1 MFIFFLCLF
10 QLWVFWQYT
19 SRAYPNRAADALS
32 RNSLPLFFSLIP
44 QVPRWVIPPP
54 LLELL
59 VTQLPDWGSQDWI
72 ALFLLSLNNRISQ
85 STRSAYA
92 SGQWRY
98 LTFCMTFGL
107 QPLPFPVYT
116 VCRFVAFLAHSGLSY
131 SSICQYLSAI
141 KHLHIAAGFPPTD
154 TLQHPVLCYVL
165 RRFLNTHPQYSRPR
179 RLPITPYILLLLY
192 CFWSSSPADYENS
205 MLWAACCLAFFAF
218 LRSGEFTCSPQTQH
232 KCLALAD
239 IAVDSH
245 SDPQL
250 LWVCIQYSKTDQ
262 AGKGTTI
269 ALGRTRRIL
278 CPVASVL
285 SFLSKWSSTA
295 GQPCLCFQMANHC
308 LAGDWCLRLVEPW
321 NIGGYRKIQSLR
333 QALINKNY

>member
-1 MFIFFLCLF
+1 MTIFNLLHDLWSPATSPFCIHCLSF
-10 QLWVFWQYT
+10 CCIPSPLW
-19 SRAYPNRAADALS
+19 AILLIHLS
-32 RNSLPLFFSLIP
+32 
-44 QVPRWVIPPP
+44 
-54 LLELL
+54 
-59 VTQLPDWGSQDWI
+59 
-72 ALFLLSLNNRISQ
+72 ISQ
-85 STRSAYA
+85 CHQT
-92 SGQWRY
+92 
-98 LTFCMTFGL
+98 
-107 QPLPFPVYT
+107 P
-116 VCRFVAFLAHSGLSY
+116 
-131 SSICQYLSAI
+131 
-141 KHLHIAAGFPPTD
+141 HIAAGFPPTD

-285 SFLSKWSSTA
+285 SFLSK
-295 GQPCLCFQMANHC
+295 
-308 LAGDWCLRLVEPW
+308 
-321 NIGGYRKIQSLR
+321 
-333 QALINKNY
+333 